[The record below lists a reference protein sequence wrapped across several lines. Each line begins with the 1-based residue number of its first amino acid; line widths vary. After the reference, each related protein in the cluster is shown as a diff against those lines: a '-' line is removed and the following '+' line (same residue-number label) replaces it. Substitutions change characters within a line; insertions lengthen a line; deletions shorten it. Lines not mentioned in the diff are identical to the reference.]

1 MIKATFFLLFDRK
14 RFINLAKQRSD
25 QMLRE
30 QHERDHAR
38 QAGQTIEVPHYET
51 QTTTL
56 RKAVG
61 YSLLLV
67 LVVVLLGWVAGQL
80 LNRFVGPPSQATAR
94 LILYSGI
101 GTLLWATLAKCGW
114 NIQSWNG
121 TTLPEQVNDFL
132 FRVLYLA
139 GSFLLVLSGTW
150 SGSYWS

>member
-1 MIKATFFLLFDRK
+1 MIKETLFLLFNRK
-14 RFINLAKQRSD
+14 RFIALAMQRSD
-25 QMLRE
+25 QIVRE
-30 QHERDHAR
+30 QQERDHRR
-38 QAGQTIEVPHYET
+38 QAGQLTEVPYFET

-61 YSLLLV
+61 YSLSLV
-67 LVVVLLGWVAGQL
+67 LIVVLLGWAAGQL
-80 LNRFVGPPSQATAR
+80 LDCLVGPPSQATAR

-121 TTLPEQVNDFL
+121 TTLPEQVDNFL
-132 FRVLYLA
+132 FRFLYLV

-150 SGSYWS
+150 SASYWS